1 MKEDDITAYLQ
12 QFSLEQLDEI
22 KQLVLKKAEDKK
34 RQAEELKLKRQ
45 QEALRRKKQEEDL
58 RLKRQAAQQSRKP
71 QQPMRAVGG
80 MPPSPPK
87 DIAALAEAAD
97 LDISGLLRDIDRRK
111 R

>member
-12 QFSLEQLDEI
+12 QFSLEQLDRI
-22 KQLVLKKAEDKK
+22 KQLVTELEAKKAEEKK
-34 RQAEELKLKRQ
+34 RRVEEL
-45 QEALRRKKQEEDL
+45 RR
-58 RLKRQAAQQSRKP
+58 RNT
-71 QQPMRAVGG
+71 QPMRAAGS

-87 DIAALAEAAD
+87 DIAALADAAD

>member
-1 MKEDDITAYLQ
+1 MKDDDITAYLQ

-22 KQLVLKKAEDKK
+22 RQLVDKKADEKK
-34 RQAEELKLKRQ
+34 RQLEEKL
-45 QEALRRKKQEEDL
+45 RKQ
-58 RLKRQAAQQSRKP
+58 
-71 QQPMRAVGG
+71 QQPMRRTGG

-97 LDISGLLRDIDRRK
+97 LDISGLMRDIDRRK